1 MYKARLKKGHAFFVG
16 GLNFKCSEATQEQL
30 KAVYEMG
37 DNDLV
42 ELVKDAAPKK
52 TKAKKT
58 EASDKK

>member
-16 GLNFKCSEATQEQL
+16 GLNFKWSEATQEQL

-52 TKAKKT
+52 TKAKKS
-58 EASDKK
+58 EASDQK